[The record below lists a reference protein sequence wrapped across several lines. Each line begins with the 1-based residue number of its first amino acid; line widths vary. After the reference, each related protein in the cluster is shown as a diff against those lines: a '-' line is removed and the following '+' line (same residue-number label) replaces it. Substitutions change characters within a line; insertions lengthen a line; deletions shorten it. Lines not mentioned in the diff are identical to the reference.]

1 MHDEKKEYA
10 CENVLMDTCMTGFCL
25 LRAASKILVP
35 VAIHQVVELVEVV
48 EAAVV
53 SRCTFAC
60 DYL

>member
-1 MHDEKKEYA
+1 
-10 CENVLMDTCMTGFCL
+10 MTGFCL